1 MSLQRSVIE
10 SVLLNAWQRRGVIA
24 CLLWPLSFIFNLLL
38 VTRLACYALG
48 IFRITILPVPVIV
61 VGNIFVG
68 GTGKTPLV
76 IWILQLLQEQG
87 WKPGVISRGYGAKNQ
102 HVQAVEKNSQAK
114 EVGDEPL
121 LIAKR
126 TGVPV
131 FIGRDRVAAGLALV
145 KEHPDVNILISD
157 DGLQHYALGRNIEI
171 QLSDSRGNGN
181 GWLLPAGP
189 LREPATRQS
198 DFYVVNTS
206 EEIAGDAY
214 AMQLVPVDAERL
226 SDRSQR
232 KSLRDFSFVQSVAAV
247 AGIGH
252 PERFFS
258 TLRSHGITL
267 TATLALPDHFDYGT
281 NPFADIEASVIL
293 ITEKDA
299 VKCMHIAAI
308 ANDARIW
315 IVPVQAHVDASLA
328 KHILEKLHGH
338 PIA

>member
-1 MSLQRSVIE
+1 MSSPRSVIE
-10 SVLLNAWQRRGVIA
+10 SVLLTAWQRRGVIA
-24 CLLWPLSFIFNLLL
+24 CLLWPLSFIFNLLI
-38 VTRLACYALG
+38 VTRLALYALG
-48 IFRITILPVPVIV
+48 IFRITLLPVPVIV

-76 IWILQLLQEQG
+76 IWIIQLLQEQG
-87 WKPGVISRGYGAKNQ
+87 WKPAVISRGYGSSAQ
-102 HVQAVEKNSQAK
+102 QVRAVEKNSHAN

-131 FIGRDRVAAGLALV
+131 FIGRDRAAAGLALLQA
-145 KEHPDVNILISD
+145 HPNVNIIISD

-206 EEIAGDAY
+206 EESVGDAY

-226 SDRSQR
+226 LDRTQR

-252 PERFFS
+252 PERFFT
-258 TLRSHGITL
+258 TLRSHGISL
-267 TATLALPDHFDYGT
+267 TTTQALPDHFDYAT
-281 NPFADIEASVIL
+281 NPFADIEASAIL

-299 VKCMHIAAI
+299 VKCMQHNAI
-308 ANDARIW
+308 ANDARLW
-315 IVPVQAHVDASLA
+315 VVPVQAHVDASLA
-328 KHILEKLHGH
+328 KHILEKLHG
-338 PIA
+338 

>member
-1 MSLQRSVIE
+1 MSSPRSVIE
-10 SVLLNAWQRRGVIA
+10 SVLLTAWQRRGVIA
-24 CLLWPLSFIFNLLL
+24 CLLWPLSFIFNLLI
-38 VTRLACYALG
+38 VTRLALYALG

-76 IWILQLLQEQG
+76 IWIIQLLQEQG
-87 WKPGVISRGYGAKNQ
+87 WKPAVISRGYGSSAQ
-102 HVQAVEKNSQAK
+102 QVRAVEKNSHAN

-131 FIGRDRVAAGLALV
+131 FIGRDRAAAGLALLQA
-145 KEHPDVNILISD
+145 HPNVNIIISD

-198 DFYVVNTS
+198 DFYVVNTT
-206 EEIAGDAY
+206 EENAGDAY

-226 SDRSQR
+226 SDRTQR

-252 PERFFS
+252 PERFFT
-258 TLRSHGITL
+258 TLRSHGINL
-267 TATLALPDHFDYGT
+267 TTTQALPDHFDYAT

-299 VKCMHIAAI
+299 VKCMQHNAI
-308 ANDARIW
+308 ANDARLW
-315 IVPVQAHVDASLA
+315 VVPVQAHVDASLA
-328 KHILEKLHGH
+328 KHILEKLHG
-338 PIA
+338 

>member
-1 MSLQRSVIE
+1 MSLPRSVIE
-10 SVLLNAWQRRGVIA
+10 SVLLTAWQRRGVIA
-24 CLLWPLSFIFNLLL
+24 CLLWPLSFIFNLLI
-38 VTRLACYALG
+38 VTRLALYALG

-76 IWILQLLQEQG
+76 IWIIQLLQEQG
-87 WKPGVISRGYGAKNQ
+87 WKPAVISRGYGSSAQ
-102 HVQAVEKNSQAK
+102 QVRAVENNSYAN

-121 LIAKR
+121 LITKR

-131 FIGRDRVAAGLALV
+131 FIGRDRAVAGLALLQA
-145 KEHPDVNILISD
+145 HPNVNIIISD

-198 DFYVVNTS
+198 DFYVVNTT
-206 EEIAGDAY
+206 EESAGDAY
-214 AMQLVPVDAERL
+214 VMQLVPVDAERL

-232 KSLRDFSFVQSVAAV
+232 QSLRDFSFVQSVAAV
-247 AGIGH
+247 AGIGY
-252 PERFFS
+252 PERFFT
-258 TLRSHGITL
+258 TLRSHGINL
-267 TATLALPDHFDYGT
+267 TITQALPDHFDYAT
-281 NPFADIEASVIL
+281 NPFADIEASAIL

-299 VKCMHIAAI
+299 VKCMQHNAI
-308 ANDARIW
+308 ANDVRIW
-315 IVPVQAHVDASLA
+315 VVPVQAHVDASLA
-328 KHILEKLHGH
+328 KHLLEKLHG
-338 PIA
+338 

>member
-1 MSLQRSVIE
+1 MSPPRSVIE
-10 SVLLNAWQRRGVIA
+10 SVLLTAWQRRGVIA
-24 CLLWPLSFIFNLLL
+24 CLLWPLSFIFNLLI
-38 VTRLACYALG
+38 VTRLALYALG

-76 IWILQLLQEQG
+76 IWIIQLLQEQG
-87 WKPGVISRGYGAKNQ
+87 WKPAVISRGYGTSDQ
-102 HVQAVEKNSQAK
+102 QVRAVEKNSHAH

-131 FIGRDRVAAGLALV
+131 FIGRDRAAAGLALL
-145 KEHPDVNILISD
+145 KAHPTVNIIISD

-198 DFYVVNTS
+198 DFYVVNTT
-206 EEIAGDAY
+206 EESAGDAY
-214 AMQLVPVDAERL
+214 VMQLIPVDAERL

-232 KSLRDFSFVQSVAAV
+232 QSLRDFSFVQSVAAV

-252 PERFFS
+252 PERFFA
-258 TLRSHGITL
+258 TLRSHGINL
-267 TATLALPDHFDYGT
+267 TTTQALPDHFDYAT
-281 NPFADIEASVIL
+281 NPFADIQANTIL

-299 VKCMHIAAI
+299 VKCMQHNAI

-315 IVPVQAHVDASLA
+315 VVPVQAHVDASLA
-328 KHILEKLHGH
+328 KHILEKLHG
-338 PIA
+338 

>member
-1 MSLQRSVIE
+1 MSSPRSLIE
-10 SVLLNAWQRRGVIA
+10 SVLLTAWQRRGVIA
-24 CLLWPLSFIFNLLL
+24 CLLWPLSFIFNLLI
-38 VTRLACYALG
+38 VTRLALYALG

-76 IWILQLLQEQG
+76 IWIIQLLQEQG
-87 WKPGVISRGYGAKNQ
+87 WKPAVISRGYGSSAQ
-102 HVQAVEKNSQAK
+102 QVRAVEKNSHAN

-131 FIGRDRVAAGLALV
+131 FIGRDRAAAGLALLQA
-145 KEHPDVNILISD
+145 HPNVNIIISD

-198 DFYVVNTS
+198 DFYVVNTT
-206 EEIAGDAY
+206 EENAGDAY

-226 SDRSQR
+226 SDRTQR

-252 PERFFS
+252 PERFFT
-258 TLRSHGITL
+258 TLRSHGISL
-267 TATLALPDHFDYGT
+267 TTTQALPDHFDYAT
-281 NPFADIEASVIL
+281 NPFADIEASAIL

-299 VKCMHIAAI
+299 VKCMQHNAI
-308 ANDARIW
+308 ANDARLW
-315 IVPVQAHVDASLA
+315 VVPVQAHVDASLA
-328 KHILEKLHGH
+328 KHILEKLHG
-338 PIA
+338 

>member
-1 MSLQRSVIE
+1 MSSPRSVIE
-10 SVLLNAWQRRGVIA
+10 SVLLTAWQRRGVIA
-24 CLLWPLSFIFNLLL
+24 CLLWLLSFIFNLLI
-38 VTRLACYALG
+38 VTRLALYALG

-76 IWILQLLQEQG
+76 IWIIQLLQEQG
-87 WKPGVISRGYGAKNQ
+87 WKPAVISRGYGSSAQ
-102 HVQAVEKNSQAK
+102 QVRAVEKNSHAN

-121 LIAKR
+121 LIAKK

-131 FIGRDRVAAGLALV
+131 FIGRDRAAAGLALLQA
-145 KEHPDVNILISD
+145 HPNVNIIISD

-206 EEIAGDAY
+206 EESAGDAY
-214 AMQLVPVDAERL
+214 TMQLVPVDAERL
-226 SDRSQR
+226 LDRTQR

-252 PERFFS
+252 PERFFT
-258 TLRSHGITL
+258 TLRSHGISL
-267 TATLALPDHFDYGT
+267 TTTQALPDHFDYAT
-281 NPFADIEASVIL
+281 NPFADIEASAIL

-299 VKCMHIAAI
+299 VKCMQHNAI
-308 ANDARIW
+308 ANDARLW
-315 IVPVQAHVDASLA
+315 VVPVQAHVDASLA
-328 KHILEKLHGH
+328 KHILEKLHG
-338 PIA
+338 

>member
-1 MSLQRSVIE
+1 MSSPRSVIE
-10 SVLLNAWQRRGVIA
+10 SVLLTAWQRRGVIA
-24 CLLWPLSFIFNLLL
+24 CLLWPLSFIFNLLI
-38 VTRLACYALG
+38 VTRLALYALG

-76 IWILQLLQEQG
+76 IWIIQLLQEQG
-87 WKPGVISRGYGAKNQ
+87 WKPAVISRGYGSSAQ
-102 HVQAVEKNSQAK
+102 QVRAVEKNSHAN

-131 FIGRDRVAAGLALV
+131 FIGRDRAAVGLALLQA
-145 KEHPDVNILISD
+145 HPNVNIIISD

-206 EEIAGDAY
+206 EESVGDAY

-226 SDRSQR
+226 LDRTQR

-252 PERFFS
+252 PERFFT
-258 TLRSHGITL
+258 TLRSHGISL
-267 TATLALPDHFDYGT
+267 TTTQALPDHFDYAT
-281 NPFADIEASVIL
+281 NPFADIEASAIL

-299 VKCMHIAAI
+299 VKCMQHNAI
-308 ANDARIW
+308 ANDARLW
-315 IVPVQAHVDASLA
+315 VVPVQAHVDASLA
-328 KHILEKLHGH
+328 KHILEKLHG
-338 PIA
+338 

>member
-1 MSLQRSVIE
+1 MSSPRSLIE
-10 SVLLNAWQRRGVIA
+10 SVLLTAWQRRGVIA
-24 CLLWPLSFIFNLLL
+24 CLLWPLSFFFNLLI
-38 VTRLACYALG
+38 VTRLALYALG

-76 IWILQLLQEQG
+76 IWIIQLLQEQG
-87 WKPGVISRGYGAKNQ
+87 WKPAVISRGYGSSAQ
-102 HVQAVEKNSQAK
+102 QVRAVEKNSHAN

-131 FIGRDRVAAGLALV
+131 FIGRDRAAAGLALLQA
-145 KEHPDVNILISD
+145 HPNVNIIISD

-198 DFYVVNTS
+198 DFYVVNTT
-206 EEIAGDAY
+206 EESAGDAY

-226 SDRSQR
+226 SDRTQR

-252 PERFFS
+252 PERFFT
-258 TLRSHGITL
+258 TLRSHGISL
-267 TATLALPDHFDYGT
+267 TTTQALPDHFDYAT
-281 NPFADIEASVIL
+281 NPFADIEASAIL

-299 VKCMHIAAI
+299 VKCMQHNAI
-308 ANDARIW
+308 ANDARLW
-315 IVPVQAHVDASLA
+315 VVPVQAHVDASLA
-328 KHILEKLHGH
+328 KHILEKLHG
-338 PIA
+338 

>member
-1 MSLQRSVIE
+1 MSPPRSVIE
-10 SVLLNAWQRRGVIA
+10 SVLLTAWQRRGVIA
-24 CLLWPLSFIFNLLL
+24 CLLWPLSFIFNLLI
-38 VTRLACYALG
+38 VTRLALYALG

-76 IWILQLLQEQG
+76 IWIIQLLQEQG
-87 WKPGVISRGYGAKNQ
+87 WKPAVISRGYGSSAQ
-102 HVQAVEKNSQAK
+102 QVRAVEKNSHAN

-131 FIGRDRVAAGLALV
+131 FIGRDRAAAGLALLQA
-145 KEHPDVNILISD
+145 HPNVNIIISD

-206 EEIAGDAY
+206 EESAGDAY
-214 AMQLVPVDAERL
+214 TMQLVPVDAERL
-226 SDRSQR
+226 LDRTQR

-252 PERFFS
+252 PERFFT
-258 TLRSHGITL
+258 TLRSHGISL
-267 TATLALPDHFDYGT
+267 TTTQALPDHFDYAT
-281 NPFADIEASVIL
+281 NPFADIEASAIL

-299 VKCMHIAAI
+299 VKCMQHNAI
-308 ANDARIW
+308 ANDVRIW
-315 IVPVQAHVDASLA
+315 VVPVQAHVDASLA
-328 KHILEKLHGH
+328 KHILEKLHG
-338 PIA
+338 

>member
-1 MSLQRSVIE
+1 MSSPRSVIE
-10 SVLLNAWQRRGVIA
+10 SVLLTAWQRRGVIA
-24 CLLWPLSFIFNLLL
+24 CLLWPLSFIFNLLI
-38 VTRLACYALG
+38 VTRLALYALG

-76 IWILQLLQEQG
+76 IWIIQLLQEQG
-87 WKPGVISRGYGAKNQ
+87 WKPAVISRGYGSSAQ
-102 HVQAVEKNSQAK
+102 QVRAVEKNSHAN

-131 FIGRDRVAAGLALV
+131 FIGRDRAAAGLALLQA
-145 KEHPDVNILISD
+145 HPNVNIIISD

-206 EEIAGDAY
+206 EESAGDAY
-214 AMQLVPVDAERL
+214 TMQLVPVDAERL
-226 SDRSQR
+226 LDRTQR

-252 PERFFS
+252 PERFFT
-258 TLRSHGITL
+258 TLRSHGISL
-267 TATLALPDHFDYGT
+267 TTTQALPDHFDYAT
-281 NPFADIEASVIL
+281 NPFADIEASAIL

-299 VKCMHIAAI
+299 VKCMQHNAI
-308 ANDARIW
+308 ANDARLW
-315 IVPVQAHVDASLA
+315 VVPVQAHVDASLA
-328 KHILEKLHGH
+328 KHILEKLHG
-338 PIA
+338 

>member
-1 MSLQRSVIE
+1 MSSPRSVIE
-10 SVLLNAWQRRGVIA
+10 SVLLTAWQRRGVIA
-24 CLLWPLSFIFNLLL
+24 CLLWPLSFIFNLLI
-38 VTRLACYALG
+38 VTRLALYALG

-76 IWILQLLQEQG
+76 IWIIQLLQEQG
-87 WKPGVISRGYGAKNQ
+87 WKPAVISRGYGSSAQ
-102 HVQAVEKNSQAK
+102 QVRAVENNSHAN

-131 FIGRDRVAAGLALV
+131 FIGRDRAAAGLALLQA
-145 KEHPDVNILISD
+145 HPNVNIIISD

-198 DFYVVNTS
+198 DFYVVNTT
-206 EEIAGDAY
+206 EESASDAY
-214 AMQLVPVDAERL
+214 VMQLVPVDAERL
-226 SDRSQR
+226 SDRTQR
-232 KSLRDFSFVQSVAAV
+232 QSLRDFSFVQSVAAV

-252 PERFFS
+252 PERFFA
-258 TLRSHGITL
+258 TLRSHGINL
-267 TATLALPDHFDYGT
+267 TTTQALPDHFDYAT
-281 NPFADIEASVIL
+281 NPFADIEASAIL

-299 VKCMHIAAI
+299 VKCMQHNAI
-308 ANDARIW
+308 ANDVRIW
-315 IVPVQAHVDASLA
+315 VVPVQAHVDASLA
-328 KHILEKLHGH
+328 KHILEKLHG
-338 PIA
+338 

>member
-1 MSLQRSVIE
+1 MSSPRSVIE
-10 SVLLNAWQRRGVIA
+10 SVLLTAWQRRGVIA
-24 CLLWPLSFIFNLLL
+24 CLLWPLSFIFNLLI
-38 VTRLACYALG
+38 VTRLALYALG

-76 IWILQLLQEQG
+76 IWIIQLLQEQG
-87 WKPGVISRGYGAKNQ
+87 WKPAVISRGYGSSDQ
-102 HVQAVEKNSQAK
+102 QVRAVEKNSHAN

-121 LIAKR
+121 LVVNR

-131 FIGRDRVAAGLALV
+131 FIGRDRVAAGLALLQA
-145 KEHPDVNILISD
+145 HPNVNIIISD

-198 DFYVVNTS
+198 DFYVVNTT
-206 EEIAGDAY
+206 EESAGNAY
-214 AMQLVPVDAERL
+214 AMQLIPVDAERL

-232 KSLRDFSFVQSVAAV
+232 KSLRDFSFLQSVAAV

-252 PERFFS
+252 PERFFT
-258 TLRSHGITL
+258 TLRSHGISL
-267 TATLALPDHFDYGT
+267 TTTQSLPDHFDYAT

-299 VKCMHIAAI
+299 VKCMQDTAI
-308 ANDARIW
+308 ANDARLW
-315 IVPVQAHVDASLA
+315 VVPVQAHVDASLA
-328 KHILEKLHGH
+328 KHILEKLHG
-338 PIA
+338 

>member
-1 MSLQRSVIE
+1 MSPPRSVIE
-10 SVLLNAWQRRGVIA
+10 SVLLTAWQRRGVIA
-24 CLLWPLSFIFNLLL
+24 CLLWPLSFIFNLLI
-38 VTRLACYALG
+38 VTRLALYALG

-76 IWILQLLQEQG
+76 IWIIQLLQEQG
-87 WKPGVISRGYGAKNQ
+87 WKPAVISRGYGSSAQ
-102 HVQAVEKNSQAK
+102 QARAVEKNSHAN

-131 FIGRDRVAAGLALV
+131 FIGRDRAAAGLALLQA
-145 KEHPDVNILISD
+145 HPTVNIIISD

-198 DFYVVNTS
+198 DFYVVNTT
-206 EEIAGDAY
+206 EESAGNAY

-232 KSLRDFSFVQSVAAV
+232 QSLRDFSFVQSVAAV

-252 PERFFS
+252 PERFFT
-258 TLRSHGITL
+258 TLRSHGIKL
-267 TATLALPDHFDYGT
+267 TTTQALPDHFDYAT
-281 NPFADIEASVIL
+281 NPFADIEASAIL

-299 VKCMHIAAI
+299 VKCMQHNAI
-308 ANDARIW
+308 ANDARLW
-315 IVPVQAHVDASLA
+315 VVPVQAHVDASLA
-328 KHILEKLHGH
+328 KHILEKLHG
-338 PIA
+338 

>member
-1 MSLQRSVIE
+1 MSSPRSVIE
-10 SVLLNAWQRRGVIA
+10 SVLLTAWQRRGVIA
-24 CLLWPLSFIFNLLL
+24 CLLWPLSFIFNLLI
-38 VTRLACYALG
+38 VTRLALYALG

-76 IWILQLLQEQG
+76 IWIIQLLQEQG
-87 WKPGVISRGYGAKNQ
+87 WKPAVISRGYGSSAQ
-102 HVQAVEKNSQAK
+102 QVRAVEKNSHAN

-131 FIGRDRVAAGLALV
+131 FIGRDRAAAGLALLQA
-145 KEHPDVNILISD
+145 HPNVNIIISD

-206 EEIAGDAY
+206 EESAGDAY
-214 AMQLVPVDAERL
+214 TMQLVPVDAERL
-226 SDRSQR
+226 LDRTQR

-252 PERFFS
+252 PERFFT
-258 TLRSHGITL
+258 TLRSHGISL
-267 TATLALPDHFDYGT
+267 TTTQALPDHFDYAT
-281 NPFADIEASVIL
+281 NPFADIEASAIL

-299 VKCMHIAAI
+299 VKCMQHNAI
-308 ANDARIW
+308 ANDMRIW
-315 IVPVQAHVDASLA
+315 VVPVQAHVDASLA
-328 KHILEKLHGH
+328 KHILEKLHG
-338 PIA
+338 

>member
-1 MSLQRSVIE
+1 MSSPRSVIE
-10 SVLLNAWQRRGVIA
+10 SVLLTAWQRRGVIA
-24 CLLWPLSFIFNLLL
+24 CLLWPLSFIFNLLI
-38 VTRLACYALG
+38 VTRLALYALG

-76 IWILQLLQEQG
+76 IWIIQLLQEQG
-87 WKPGVISRGYGAKNQ
+87 WKPAVISRGYGSSAQ
-102 HVQAVEKNSQAK
+102 QVRAVENNSHAN

-131 FIGRDRVAAGLALV
+131 FIGRDRAAAGLALLQA
-145 KEHPDVNILISD
+145 HPNVNIIISD

-198 DFYVVNTS
+198 DFYVVNTT
-206 EEIAGDAY
+206 EESAGNAY

-232 KSLRDFSFVQSVAAV
+232 QSLRDFSFVQSVAAV

-252 PERFFS
+252 PERFFT
-258 TLRSHGITL
+258 TLRSHGISL
-267 TATLALPDHFDYGT
+267 TTTQALPDHFDYAT
-281 NPFADIEASVIL
+281 NPFADIEASAIL

-299 VKCMHIAAI
+299 VKCMQHNAI
-308 ANDARIW
+308 ANDARLW
-315 IVPVQAHVDASLA
+315 VVPVQAHVDASLA
-328 KHILEKLHGH
+328 KHILEKLHG
-338 PIA
+338 

>member
-1 MSLQRSVIE
+1 MSSPRSVIE
-10 SVLLNAWQRRGVIA
+10 SVFLTAWQRRGVIA
-24 CLLWPLSFIFNLLL
+24 CLLWPLSFIFNLLI
-38 VTRLACYALG
+38 VTRLALYALG

-76 IWILQLLQEQG
+76 IWIIQLLQEQG
-87 WKPGVISRGYGAKNQ
+87 WKPAVISRGYGSSAQ
-102 HVQAVEKNSQAK
+102 QVRAVENNSHAN

-131 FIGRDRVAAGLALV
+131 FIGRDRAAAGLALLQA
-145 KEHPDVNILISD
+145 HPNVNIIISD

-198 DFYVVNTS
+198 DFYVVNTT
-206 EEIAGDAY
+206 EESAGDAY
-214 AMQLVPVDAERL
+214 VMQLVPVDAERL
-226 SDRSQR
+226 SDRTQR
-232 KSLRDFSFVQSVAAV
+232 QSLRDFSFVQSVAAV

-252 PERFFS
+252 PERFFA
-258 TLRSHGITL
+258 TLRSHGINL
-267 TATLALPDHFDYGT
+267 TTTQALPDHFDYAT
-281 NPFADIEASVIL
+281 NPFADIEASAIL

-299 VKCMHIAAI
+299 VKCMQHNAI
-308 ANDARIW
+308 ANDVRIW
-315 IVPVQAHVDASLA
+315 VVPVQAHVDASLA
-328 KHILEKLHGH
+328 KHILEKLHG
-338 PIA
+338 

>member
-1 MSLQRSVIE
+1 MSSPRSVIE
-10 SVLLNAWQRRGVIA
+10 SVLLTAWQRRGVIA
-24 CLLWPLSFIFNLLL
+24 CLLWPLSFIFNLLI
-38 VTRLACYALG
+38 VTRLALYALG

-76 IWILQLLQEQG
+76 IWIIQLLQEQG
-87 WKPGVISRGYGAKNQ
+87 WKPAVISRGYGSSAQ
-102 HVQAVEKNSQAK
+102 QVRAVEKNSHAN

-131 FIGRDRVAAGLALV
+131 FIGRDRAAAGLALLQA
-145 KEHPDVNILISD
+145 HPNVNIIISD

-198 DFYVVNTS
+198 DFYVVNTT
-206 EEIAGDAY
+206 EESAGDAY

-226 SDRSQR
+226 SDRTQR
-232 KSLRDFSFVQSVAAV
+232 QSLRDFSFVQSVAAV
-247 AGIGH
+247 AGIGN
-252 PERFFS
+252 PERFFT
-258 TLRSHGITL
+258 TLRSHGISLKT
-267 TATLALPDHFDYGT
+267 TQALPDHFDYAT
-281 NPFADIEASVIL
+281 NPFADIEASAIL

-299 VKCMHIAAI
+299 VKCMQHNAI
-308 ANDARIW
+308 AHDARLW
-315 IVPVQAHVDASLA
+315 VVPVQAHVDASLA
-328 KHILEKLHGH
+328 KHILEKLHG
-338 PIA
+338 

>member
-1 MSLQRSVIE
+1 MSSPRSLIE
-10 SVLLNAWQRRGVIA
+10 SVLLTAWQRRGVIA
-24 CLLWPLSFIFNLLL
+24 YLLWPLSFIFNLLI
-38 VTRLACYALG
+38 VTRLALYALG

-76 IWILQLLQEQG
+76 IWIIQLLQEQG
-87 WKPGVISRGYGAKNQ
+87 WKPAVISRGYGSSAQ
-102 HVQAVEKNSQAK
+102 QVRAVEKNSHAN

-131 FIGRDRVAAGLALV
+131 FIGRDRAAAGLALLQA
-145 KEHPDVNILISD
+145 HPTVNIIISD

-198 DFYVVNTS
+198 DFYVVNTT
-206 EEIAGDAY
+206 EESAGDAY

-226 SDRSQR
+226 LDRTQR

-252 PERFFS
+252 PERFFT
-258 TLRSHGITL
+258 TLRSHGINL
-267 TATLALPDHFDYGT
+267 TTTQALPDHFDYAT

-299 VKCMHIAAI
+299 VKCMQHNAI
-308 ANDARIW
+308 ANDVRIW
-315 IVPVQAHVDASLA
+315 VVPVQAHVDASLA
-328 KHILEKLHGH
+328 KHILEKLHG
-338 PIA
+338 

>member
-1 MSLQRSVIE
+1 MSSPHSVIE
-10 SVLLNAWQRRGVIA
+10 SVLLTAWQRRGVIA
-24 CLLWPLSFIFNLLL
+24 CLLWLLSFIFNLLI
-38 VTRLACYALG
+38 VTRLALYALG
-48 IFRITILPVPVIV
+48 IFRITILPVPVMV

-76 IWILQLLQEQG
+76 IWIIQLLQEQG
-87 WKPGVISRGYGAKNQ
+87 WKPAVISRGYGSSAQ
-102 HVQAVEKNSQAK
+102 QVRAVEKNSHAN

-131 FIGRDRVAAGLALV
+131 FIGRDRAAAGLALLQA
-145 KEHPDVNILISD
+145 HPNVNIIISD

-206 EEIAGDAY
+206 EESAGDAY
-214 AMQLVPVDAERL
+214 TMQLVPVDAERL
-226 SDRSQR
+226 LDRTQR

-252 PERFFS
+252 PERFFT
-258 TLRSHGITL
+258 TLRSHGISL
-267 TATLALPDHFDYGT
+267 TTTQALPDHFDYAT
-281 NPFADIEASVIL
+281 NPFADIEASAIL

-299 VKCMHIAAI
+299 VKCMQHNAI
-308 ANDARIW
+308 ANDVRIW
-315 IVPVQAHVDASLA
+315 VVPVQAHVDASLA
-328 KHILEKLHGH
+328 KHILEKLHG
-338 PIA
+338 

>member
-1 MSLQRSVIE
+1 MSLPRSVIE
-10 SVLLNAWQRRGVIA
+10 SVLLTAWQRRGVIA
-24 CLLWPLSFIFNLLL
+24 CLLWPLSFIFNLLI
-38 VTRLACYALG
+38 VTRLALYALG

-76 IWILQLLQEQG
+76 IWIIQLLQEQG
-87 WKPGVISRGYGAKNQ
+87 WKPAVISRGYGSSAQ
-102 HVQAVEKNSQAK
+102 QVRAVENNSHAN

-131 FIGRDRVAAGLALV
+131 FIGRDRAAAGLALLQA
-145 KEHPDVNILISD
+145 HPNVNIIISD

-198 DFYVVNTS
+198 DFYVVNTT
-206 EEIAGDAY
+206 EESAGDAY
-214 AMQLVPVDAERL
+214 VMQLVPVDAERL

-232 KSLRDFSFVQSVAAV
+232 QSLRDFSFVQSVAAV

-252 PERFFS
+252 PERFFT
-258 TLRSHGITL
+258 TLRSHGINL
-267 TATLALPDHFDYGT
+267 TTTQALPDHFDYAT
-281 NPFADIEASVIL
+281 NPFADIEASAIL

-299 VKCMHIAAI
+299 VKCMQHNAI
-308 ANDARIW
+308 ANDVRIW
-315 IVPVQAHVDASLA
+315 VVPVQAHVDASLA
-328 KHILEKLHGH
+328 KHILEKLHG
-338 PIA
+338 

>member
-1 MSLQRSVIE
+1 
-10 SVLLNAWQRRGVIA
+10 VLLTAWQRRGVIA
-24 CLLWPLSFIFNLLL
+24 CLLWPLSFIFNLLI
-38 VTRLACYALG
+38 VTRLALYALG

-76 IWILQLLQEQG
+76 IWIIQLLQEQG
-87 WKPGVISRGYGAKNQ
+87 WKPAVISRGYGSSAQ
-102 HVQAVEKNSQAK
+102 QVRAVEKNSHAN

-131 FIGRDRVAAGLALV
+131 FIGRDRAAAGLALLQA
-145 KEHPDVNILISD
+145 HPNVNIIISD

-206 EEIAGDAY
+206 EESAGDAY
-214 AMQLVPVDAERL
+214 TMQLVPVDAERL
-226 SDRSQR
+226 LDRTQR

-252 PERFFS
+252 PERFFT
-258 TLRSHGITL
+258 TLRSHGISL
-267 TATLALPDHFDYGT
+267 TTTQALPDHFDYAT
-281 NPFADIEASVIL
+281 NPFADIEASAIL

-299 VKCMHIAAI
+299 VKCMQHNAI
-308 ANDARIW
+308 ANDVRIW
-315 IVPVQAHVDASLA
+315 VVPVQAHVDASLA
-328 KHILEKLHGH
+328 KHILEKLHG
-338 PIA
+338 

>member
-1 MSLQRSVIE
+1 MSSPRSVIE
-10 SVLLNAWQRRGVIA
+10 SVLLTAWQRRGVIA
-24 CLLWPLSFIFNLLL
+24 CLLWPLSFIFNLLI
-38 VTRLACYALG
+38 VTRLALYALG

-76 IWILQLLQEQG
+76 IWIIQLLQEQG
-87 WKPGVISRGYGAKNQ
+87 WKPAVISRGYGSSAQ
-102 HVQAVEKNSQAK
+102 QVRAVEKNSHAN

-131 FIGRDRVAAGLALV
+131 FIGRDRAAAGLALLQA
-145 KEHPDVNILISD
+145 HPNVNIIISD

-206 EEIAGDAY
+206 EESAGDAY
-214 AMQLVPVDAERL
+214 TMQLVPVDAERL
-226 SDRSQR
+226 LDRTQR

-252 PERFFS
+252 PERFFT
-258 TLRSHGITL
+258 TLRSHGISL
-267 TATLALPDHFDYGT
+267 TTTQALPDHFDYAT
-281 NPFADIEASVIL
+281 NPFADIEASAIL

-299 VKCMHIAAI
+299 VKCMQHNAI

-315 IVPVQAHVDASLA
+315 VVPVQAHVDASLA
-328 KHILEKLHGH
+328 KHILEKLHG
-338 PIA
+338 

>member
-1 MSLQRSVIE
+1 MSSPRSVIE
-10 SVLLNAWQRRGVIA
+10 SVLLTAWQRRGVIA
-24 CLLWPLSFIFNLLL
+24 CLLWPLSFIFNLLI
-38 VTRLACYALG
+38 VTRLALYALG

-76 IWILQLLQEQG
+76 IWIIQLLQEQG
-87 WKPGVISRGYGAKNQ
+87 WKPAVISRGYGSSAQ
-102 HVQAVEKNSQAK
+102 QVRAVEKNSHAN

-131 FIGRDRVAAGLALV
+131 FIGRDRAAAGLALLQA
-145 KEHPDVNILISD
+145 HPTVNIIISD

-198 DFYVVNTS
+198 DFYVVNTT
-206 EEIAGDAY
+206 EESAGDAY

-226 SDRSQR
+226 SDRTQR

-252 PERFFS
+252 PERFFA
-258 TLRSHGITL
+258 TLRSHGISL
-267 TATLALPDHFDYGT
+267 TTTQALPDHFDYAT
-281 NPFADIEASVIL
+281 NPFADIEASAIL

-299 VKCMHIAAI
+299 VKCMQHNAI
-308 ANDARIW
+308 ANDARLW
-315 IVPVQAHVDASLA
+315 VVPVQAHVDASLA
-328 KHILEKLHGH
+328 KHILEKLHG
-338 PIA
+338 

>member
-1 MSLQRSVIE
+1 MSSLRSVIE
-10 SVLLNAWQRRGVIA
+10 SVLLTAWQRRGVIA
-24 CLLWPLSFIFNLLL
+24 CLLWPLSFIFNLLI
-38 VTRLACYALG
+38 VTRLALYALG

-76 IWILQLLQEQG
+76 IWIIQLLQEQG
-87 WKPGVISRGYGAKNQ
+87 WKPAVISRGYGSSTQQAR
-102 HVQAVEKNSQAK
+102 AVEKNSHAN

-131 FIGRDRVAAGLALV
+131 FIGRDRAAAGLALLQA
-145 KEHPDVNILISD
+145 HPNVNIIISD

-198 DFYVVNTS
+198 DFYVVNTT
-206 EEIAGDAY
+206 EESAGDAY

-252 PERFFS
+252 PERFFA
-258 TLRSHGITL
+258 TLRSHGISL
-267 TATLALPDHFDYGT
+267 TTTQALPDHFDYAT
-281 NPFADIEASVIL
+281 NPFADIEASAIL

-299 VKCMHIAAI
+299 VKCMQHNAI
-308 ANDARIW
+308 ANDARLW
-315 IVPVQAHVDASLA
+315 VVPVQAHVDASLA
-328 KHILEKLHGH
+328 KHILEKLHG
-338 PIA
+338 

>member
-1 MSLQRSVIE
+1 MSSPRSVIE
-10 SVLLNAWQRRGVIA
+10 SVLLTAWQRRGVIA
-24 CLLWPLSFIFNLLL
+24 CLLWPLSFIFNLLI
-38 VTRLACYALG
+38 VTRLALYALG

-76 IWILQLLQEQG
+76 IWIIQLLQEQG
-87 WKPGVISRGYGAKNQ
+87 WKPAVISRGYGSSAQ
-102 HVQAVEKNSQAK
+102 QVRAVEKNSHAN

-131 FIGRDRVAAGLALV
+131 FIGRDRAAAGLALLQA
-145 KEHPDVNILISD
+145 HPNVNIIISD

-206 EEIAGDAY
+206 EESAGDAY

-226 SDRSQR
+226 LDRTQR

-252 PERFFS
+252 PDRFFT
-258 TLRSHGITL
+258 TLRSNGISL
-267 TATLALPDHFDYGT
+267 TTTQALPDHFDYAT
-281 NPFADIEASVIL
+281 NPFADIEASAIL

-299 VKCMHIAAI
+299 VKCMQHNAI
-308 ANDARIW
+308 ANDVRIW
-315 IVPVQAHVDASLA
+315 VVPVQAHVDASLA
-328 KHILEKLHGH
+328 KHILEKLHG
-338 PIA
+338 

>member
-1 MSLQRSVIE
+1 MSSPRSVIE
-10 SVLLNAWQRRGVIA
+10 SVLLTAWQRRGVIA
-24 CLLWPLSFIFNLLL
+24 CLLWPLSFIFNLLI
-38 VTRLACYALG
+38 VTRLALYALG

-76 IWILQLLQEQG
+76 IWIIQLLQEQG
-87 WKPGVISRGYGAKNQ
+87 WKPAVISRGYGSSAQ
-102 HVQAVEKNSQAK
+102 QVRAVENNSHAN

-131 FIGRDRVAAGLALV
+131 FIGRDRAAAGLALLQA
-145 KEHPDVNILISD
+145 HPTVNIIISD

-198 DFYVVNTS
+198 DFYVVNTT
-206 EEIAGDAY
+206 EESAGDAY

-226 SDRSQR
+226 SDRTQR
-232 KSLRDFSFVQSVAAV
+232 QSLRDFSFVQSVAAV

-252 PERFFS
+252 PERFFT
-258 TLRSHGITL
+258 TLRSHGINL
-267 TATLALPDHFDYGT
+267 TTTQALPDHFDYAT
-281 NPFADIEASVIL
+281 NPFADIEASAIL

-299 VKCMHIAAI
+299 VKCMQHNAI
-308 ANDARIW
+308 ANDARLW
-315 IVPVQAHVDASLA
+315 VVPVQAHVDASLA
-328 KHILEKLHGH
+328 KHILEKLHG
-338 PIA
+338 

>member
-1 MSLQRSVIE
+1 MSSPRSVIE
-10 SVLLNAWQRRGVIA
+10 SVLLTAWQRRGVIA
-24 CLLWPLSFIFNLLL
+24 CLLWPLSFIFNLLI
-38 VTRLACYALG
+38 VTRLALYALG

-76 IWILQLLQEQG
+76 IWIIQLLQEQG
-87 WKPGVISRGYGAKNQ
+87 WKPAVISRGYGSSAQ
-102 HVQAVEKNSQAK
+102 QVRAVEKNSHAN

-131 FIGRDRVAAGLALV
+131 FFGRDRAAAGLALLQA
-145 KEHPDVNILISD
+145 HPNVNIIISD

-206 EEIAGDAY
+206 EESVGDAY

-226 SDRSQR
+226 LDRTQR

-252 PERFFS
+252 PERFFT
-258 TLRSHGITL
+258 TLRSHGISL
-267 TATLALPDHFDYGT
+267 TTTQALPDHFDYAT
-281 NPFADIEASVIL
+281 NPFADIEASAIL

-299 VKCMHIAAI
+299 VKCMQHNAI
-308 ANDARIW
+308 ANDARLW
-315 IVPVQAHVDASLA
+315 VVPVQAHVDASLA
-328 KHILEKLHGH
+328 KHILEKLHG
-338 PIA
+338 

>member
-1 MSLQRSVIE
+1 MSSPRSVIE
-10 SVLLNAWQRRGVIA
+10 SVLLTAWQRRGVIA
-24 CLLWPLSFIFNLLL
+24 CLLWPLSFIFNLLI
-38 VTRLACYALG
+38 VTRLALYALG

-76 IWILQLLQEQG
+76 IWIIQLLQEQG
-87 WKPGVISRGYGAKNQ
+87 WKPAVISRGYGSSAQ
-102 HVQAVEKNSQAK
+102 QIRAVENNSHAN

-131 FIGRDRVAAGLALV
+131 FIGRDRAAAGLALLQA
-145 KEHPDVNILISD
+145 HPNVNIIISD

-198 DFYVVNTS
+198 DFYVVNTT
-206 EEIAGDAY
+206 EESAGDAY
-214 AMQLVPVDAERL
+214 VMQLVPVDAERL
-226 SDRSQR
+226 SDRTQR
-232 KSLRDFSFVQSVAAV
+232 QSLRDFSFVQSVAAV

-252 PERFFS
+252 PERFFA
-258 TLRSHGITL
+258 TLRSHGINL
-267 TATLALPDHFDYGT
+267 TITQALPDHFDYAT
-281 NPFADIEASVIL
+281 NPFADIEASAIL

-299 VKCMHIAAI
+299 VKCMQHNAI
-308 ANDARIW
+308 ANDVRIW
-315 IVPVQAHVDASLA
+315 VVPVQAHVDASLA
-328 KHILEKLHGH
+328 KHILEKLHG
-338 PIA
+338 

>member
-1 MSLQRSVIE
+1 MSSPRSVIE
-10 SVLLNAWQRRGVIA
+10 SVLLTAWQRRGVIA
-24 CLLWPLSFIFNLLL
+24 CLLWPLSFIFNLLI
-38 VTRLACYALG
+38 VTRLALYALG

-76 IWILQLLQEQG
+76 IWIIQLLQEQG
-87 WKPGVISRGYGAKNQ
+87 WKPAVISRGYGSSAQ
-102 HVQAVEKNSQAK
+102 QVRAVEKNSHAQQ
-114 EVGDEPL
+114 VGDEPL

-131 FIGRDRVAAGLALV
+131 FIGRDRAAAGLALLQA
-145 KEHPDVNILISD
+145 HPNVNIIISD

-206 EEIAGDAY
+206 EESAGDAY
-214 AMQLVPVDAERL
+214 TMQLVPVDAERL
-226 SDRSQR
+226 LDRTQR

-252 PERFFS
+252 PERFFT
-258 TLRSHGITL
+258 TLRSHGISL
-267 TATLALPDHFDYGT
+267 TTTQALPDHFDYAT
-281 NPFADIEASVIL
+281 NPFADIEASAIL

-299 VKCMHIAAI
+299 VKCMQHNAI
-308 ANDARIW
+308 ANDVRIW
-315 IVPVQAHVDASLA
+315 VVPVQAHVDASLA
-328 KHILEKLHGH
+328 KHILEKLHG
-338 PIA
+338 

>member
-1 MSLQRSVIE
+1 MSSPRSVIE
-10 SVLLNAWQRRGVIA
+10 SVLLTAWQRRGVIA
-24 CLLWPLSFIFNLLL
+24 CLLWLLSFIFNLLI
-38 VTRLACYALG
+38 VTRLALYALG

-76 IWILQLLQEQG
+76 IWIIQLLQEQG
-87 WKPGVISRGYGAKNQ
+87 WKPAVISRGYGSSAQ
-102 HVQAVEKNSQAK
+102 QVRAVEKNSHAN

-131 FIGRDRVAAGLALV
+131 FIGRDRAAAGLALLQA
-145 KEHPDVNILISD
+145 HPNVNIIISD

-206 EEIAGDAY
+206 EESAGDAY
-214 AMQLVPVDAERL
+214 TMQLVPVDAERL
-226 SDRSQR
+226 LDRTQR

-252 PERFFS
+252 PERFFT
-258 TLRSHGITL
+258 TLRSHGISL
-267 TATLALPDHFDYGT
+267 TTTQALPDHFDYAT
-281 NPFADIEASVIL
+281 NPFADIEASAIL

-299 VKCMHIAAI
+299 VKCMQHNAI
-308 ANDARIW
+308 ANDVRIW
-315 IVPVQAHVDASLA
+315 VVPVQAHVDASLA
-328 KHILEKLHGH
+328 KHILEKLHG
-338 PIA
+338 

>member
-1 MSLQRSVIE
+1 MSSPRSLIE
-10 SVLLNAWQRRGVIA
+10 SVLLTAWQRRGVIA
-24 CLLWPLSFIFNLLL
+24 CLLWPLSFIFNLLI
-38 VTRLACYALG
+38 VTRLALYALG

-76 IWILQLLQEQG
+76 IWIIQLLQEQG
-87 WKPGVISRGYGAKNQ
+87 WKPAVISRGYGSSAQ
-102 HVQAVEKNSQAK
+102 QVRAVEKNSHAN

-131 FIGRDRVAAGLALV
+131 FIGRDRAAAGLGLLQA
-145 KEHPDVNILISD
+145 HPNVNIIISD

-198 DFYVVNTS
+198 DFYVVNTT
-206 EEIAGDAY
+206 EESAGDAY

-226 SDRSQR
+226 SDRTQR

-252 PERFFS
+252 PERFFK
-258 TLRSHGITL
+258 TLRSHGINL
-267 TATLALPDHFDYGT
+267 TTTQALPDHFDYAT
-281 NPFADIEASVIL
+281 NPFADIQASVIL

-299 VKCMHIAAI
+299 VKCMQHNAI
-308 ANDARIW
+308 ANDARLW
-315 IVPVQAHVDASLA
+315 VVPVQAHVDASLA
-328 KHILEKLHGH
+328 KHILEKLHG
-338 PIA
+338 

>member
-1 MSLQRSVIE
+1 MSSPRSVIE
-10 SVLLNAWQRRGVIA
+10 SVLLTAWQRRGVIA
-24 CLLWPLSFIFNLLL
+24 CLLWPLSFIFNLLI
-38 VTRLACYALG
+38 VTRLALYALG

-76 IWILQLLQEQG
+76 IWIIQLLQEQG
-87 WKPGVISRGYGAKNQ
+87 WKPAVISRGYGSSAQ
-102 HVQAVEKNSQAK
+102 QVRAVEKNSHAN

-131 FIGRDRVAAGLALV
+131 FIGRDRAAAGLALLQA
-145 KEHPDVNILISD
+145 HPNVNIIISD

-206 EEIAGDAY
+206 EESAGDAY
-214 AMQLVPVDAERL
+214 TMQLVPVDAERL
-226 SDRSQR
+226 LDRTQR

-252 PERFFS
+252 PERFFT
-258 TLRSHGITL
+258 TLRSHGISL
-267 TATLALPDHFDYGT
+267 TTTQALPDHFDYAT
-281 NPFADIEASVIL
+281 NPFADIEASAIL

-299 VKCMHIAAI
+299 VKCMQHNAI
-308 ANDARIW
+308 ANDVRIW
-315 IVPVQAHVDASLA
+315 VVPVQAHVDASLA
-328 KHILEKLHGH
+328 KHILEKLHG
-338 PIA
+338 

>member
-1 MSLQRSVIE
+1 
-10 SVLLNAWQRRGVIA
+10 
-24 CLLWPLSFIFNLLL
+24 
-38 VTRLACYALG
+38 
-48 IFRITILPVPVIV
+48 

-76 IWILQLLQEQG
+76 IWIIQLLQEQG
-87 WKPGVISRGYGAKNQ
+87 WKPAVISRGYGSSAQ
-102 HVQAVEKNSQAK
+102 QVRAVEKNSHAI

-131 FIGRDRVAAGLALV
+131 FIGRDRAAAGLALLQA
-145 KEHPDVNILISD
+145 HPNVNIIISD

-198 DFYVVNTS
+198 DFYVVNTT
-206 EEIAGDAY
+206 EESAGDAY

-226 SDRSQR
+226 SDRTQR

-252 PERFFS
+252 PERFFT
-258 TLRSHGITL
+258 TLRSHGISL
-267 TATLALPDHFDYGT
+267 TTTQALPDHFDYAT
-281 NPFADIEASVIL
+281 NPFADIEASTIL

-299 VKCMHIAAI
+299 VKCMQHNAI
-308 ANDARIW
+308 ANDARLW
-315 IVPVQAHVDASLA
+315 VVPVQAHVDASLA
-328 KHILEKLHGH
+328 KHILEKLHG
-338 PIA
+338 

>member
-1 MSLQRSVIE
+1 MSSPRSVIE
-10 SVLLNAWQRRGVIA
+10 SVLLTAWQRRGVIA
-24 CLLWPLSFIFNLLL
+24 CLLWPLSFIFNLLI
-38 VTRLACYALG
+38 VTRLALYALG

-76 IWILQLLQEQG
+76 IWIIQLLQEQG
-87 WKPGVISRGYGAKNQ
+87 WKPAVISRGYGSSAQ
-102 HVQAVEKNSQAK
+102 QVRAVEKNSHAN

-131 FIGRDRVAAGLALV
+131 FIGRDRAAAGLALLQA
-145 KEHPDVNILISD
+145 HPTVNIIISD

-198 DFYVVNTS
+198 DFYVVNTT
-206 EEIAGDAY
+206 EESAGDAY

-226 SDRSQR
+226 LDRTQP

-252 PERFFS
+252 PERFFT
-258 TLRSHGITL
+258 TLRSHGINL
-267 TATLALPDHFDYGT
+267 TTTQALPDHFDYAT

-299 VKCMHIAAI
+299 VKCMQHNAI
-308 ANDARIW
+308 ANDARLW
-315 IVPVQAHVDASLA
+315 VVPVQAHVDASLA
-328 KHILEKLHGH
+328 KHILEKLHG
-338 PIA
+338 

>member
-1 MSLQRSVIE
+1 MSPPRSVIE
-10 SVLLNAWQRRGVIA
+10 SVLLTAWQRRGLIA
-24 CLLWPLSFIFNLLL
+24 CLLWPLSFIFNLLI
-38 VTRLACYALG
+38 VTRLALYALG

-76 IWILQLLQEQG
+76 IWLIQLLQEQG
-87 WKPGVISRGYGAKNQ
+87 WKPAVISRGYGSSDQ
-102 HVQAVEKNSQAK
+102 QVRAVEKNSYAH

-131 FIGRDRVAAGLALV
+131 FIGRDRAAAGLALL
-145 KEHPDVNILISD
+145 KAHPTVNIIISD

-198 DFYVVNTS
+198 DFYVVNTT
-206 EEIAGDAY
+206 EESAGDAY
-214 AMQLVPVDAERL
+214 AMQLIPVDAERL

-232 KSLRDFSFVQSVAAV
+232 QSLRDFSFVQSVAAV

-252 PERFFS
+252 PERFFT
-258 TLRSHGITL
+258 TLRSHGISL
-267 TATLALPDHFDYGT
+267 ATTQALPDHFDYAT
-281 NPFADIEASVIL
+281 NPFTDIEASAIL

-299 VKCMHIAAI
+299 VKCMQHNAI

-315 IVPVQAHVDASLA
+315 VVPVQAHVDASLA
-328 KHILEKLHGH
+328 KHILEKLHG
-338 PIA
+338 

>member
-1 MSLQRSVIE
+1 MSSPRSVIE
-10 SVLLNAWQRRGVIA
+10 SVLLTAWQRRGVIA
-24 CLLWPLSFIFNLLL
+24 CLLWPLSFIFNLLI
-38 VTRLACYALG
+38 VTRLALYALG

-76 IWILQLLQEQG
+76 IWIIQLLQEQG
-87 WKPGVISRGYGAKNQ
+87 WKPAVISRGYGSSAQ
-102 HVQAVEKNSQAK
+102 QVRAVEKNSHAQ

-131 FIGRDRVAAGLALV
+131 FIGRDRAAAGLALLQA
-145 KEHPDVNILISD
+145 HPNVNIIISD

-198 DFYVVNTS
+198 DFYVVNTT
-206 EEIAGDAY
+206 EESAGDAY

-226 SDRSQR
+226 LDRTQR
-232 KSLRDFSFVQSVAAV
+232 T
-247 AGIGH
+247 I
-252 PERFFS
+252 
-258 TLRSHGITL
+258 
-267 TATLALPDHFDYGT
+267 
-281 NPFADIEASVIL
+281 
-293 ITEKDA
+293 
-299 VKCMHIAAI
+299 IA
-308 ANDARIW
+308 
-315 IVPVQAHVDASLA
+315 
-328 KHILEKLHGH
+328 
-338 PIA
+338 

>member
-1 MSLQRSVIE
+1 MSSPRSVIE
-10 SVLLNAWQRRGVIA
+10 SVLLTAWQRRGVIA
-24 CLLWPLSFIFNLLL
+24 CLLWPLSFIFNLLI
-38 VTRLACYALG
+38 VTRLALYALG

-76 IWILQLLQEQG
+76 IWIIQLLQEQG
-87 WKPGVISRGYGAKNQ
+87 WKPAVISRGYGSSAQ
-102 HVQAVEKNSQAK
+102 QVRAVENNSHAN

-131 FIGRDRVAAGLALV
+131 FIGRDRAAAGLALLQA
-145 KEHPDVNILISD
+145 HPNVNIIISD

-198 DFYVVNTS
+198 DFYVVNTT
-206 EEIAGDAY
+206 EESAGDAY
-214 AMQLVPVDAERL
+214 VMQLVPVDAERL

-232 KSLRDFSFVQSVAAV
+232 QSLRDFSFVQSVAAV

-252 PERFFS
+252 PERFFT
-258 TLRSHGITL
+258 TLRSHGINL
-267 TATLALPDHFDYGT
+267 TTTQALPDHFDYAT
-281 NPFADIEASVIL
+281 NPFADIEASAIL

-299 VKCMHIAAI
+299 VKCMQHNAI

-315 IVPVQAHVDASLA
+315 VVPVQAHVDASLA
-328 KHILEKLHGH
+328 KHILEKLHG
-338 PIA
+338 

>member
-1 MSLQRSVIE
+1 MSSPRSLIE
-10 SVLLNAWQRRGVIA
+10 SVLLTAWQRRGVIA
-24 CLLWPLSFIFNLLL
+24 CLLWPLSFIFNLLI
-38 VTRLACYALG
+38 VTRLALYALG

-76 IWILQLLQEQG
+76 IWIIQLLQEQG
-87 WKPGVISRGYGAKNQ
+87 WKPAVISRGYGSSAQ
-102 HVQAVEKNSQAK
+102 QVRAVEKNSHAN

-131 FIGRDRVAAGLALV
+131 FIGRDRAAAGLALLQA
-145 KEHPDVNILISD
+145 HPNVNIIISD

-198 DFYVVNTS
+198 DFYVVNTT
-206 EEIAGDAY
+206 EESAGDAY

-226 SDRSQR
+226 LDRTQR

-252 PERFFS
+252 PERFFT
-258 TLRSHGITL
+258 TLRSHGISL
-267 TATLALPDHFDYGT
+267 TTTQALPDHFDYAT
-281 NPFADIEASVIL
+281 NPFADIQASVIL

-299 VKCMHIAAI
+299 VKCMQHNAI
-308 ANDARIW
+308 ANDVRIW
-315 IVPVQAHVDASLA
+315 VVPVQAHVDASLA
-328 KHILEKLHGH
+328 KHILEKLHG
-338 PIA
+338 

>member
-1 MSLQRSVIE
+1 MSSPRSVIE
-10 SVLLNAWQRRGVIA
+10 SVLLTAWQRRGVIA
-24 CLLWPLSFIFNLLL
+24 CLLWPLSFIFNLLI
-38 VTRLACYALG
+38 VTRLALYALG

-76 IWILQLLQEQG
+76 IWIIQLLQEQG
-87 WKPGVISRGYGAKNQ
+87 WKPAVISRGYGSSAQ
-102 HVQAVEKNSQAK
+102 QVRAVENNSHAN

-131 FIGRDRVAAGLALV
+131 FIGRDRVAAGLALLQA
-145 KEHPDVNILISD
+145 HPTVNIIISD

-198 DFYVVNTS
+198 DFYVVNTT
-206 EEIAGDAY
+206 EESAGDAY
-214 AMQLVPVDAERL
+214 VMQLVPVDAERL
-226 SDRSQR
+226 SDRTQR
-232 KSLRDFSFVQSVAAV
+232 QSLRDFSFVQSVAAV

-252 PERFFS
+252 PERFFT
-258 TLRSHGITL
+258 TLRSHGINL
-267 TATLALPDHFDYGT
+267 TTTQALPDHFDYAT
-281 NPFADIEASVIL
+281 NPFADIEASAIL

-299 VKCMHIAAI
+299 VKCMQHNAI
-308 ANDARIW
+308 ANDVRIW
-315 IVPVQAHVDASLA
+315 VVPVQAHVDASLA
-328 KHILEKLHGH
+328 KHILEKLHG
-338 PIA
+338 

>member
-1 MSLQRSVIE
+1 MSSPRSVIE
-10 SVLLNAWQRRGVIA
+10 SVLLTAWQRRGVIA
-24 CLLWPLSFIFNLLL
+24 CLLWPLSFIFNLLI
-38 VTRLACYALG
+38 VTRLALYALG

-76 IWILQLLQEQG
+76 IWIIQLLQEQG
-87 WKPGVISRGYGAKNQ
+87 WKPAVISRGYGSSAQ
-102 HVQAVEKNSQAK
+102 QVRAVENNSHAN

-131 FIGRDRVAAGLALV
+131 FIGRDRAAAGLALLQA
-145 KEHPDVNILISD
+145 HPTVNIIISD

-198 DFYVVNTS
+198 DFYVVNTT
-206 EEIAGDAY
+206 EESAGDAY
-214 AMQLVPVDAERL
+214 VMQLVPVDAERL
-226 SDRSQR
+226 SDRTQR
-232 KSLRDFSFVQSVAAV
+232 QSLRDFSFVQSVAAV

-252 PERFFS
+252 PERFFA
-258 TLRSHGITL
+258 TLRSHGINL
-267 TATLALPDHFDYGT
+267 TTTQALPDHFDYAT
-281 NPFADIEASVIL
+281 NPFADIEASAIL

-299 VKCMHIAAI
+299 VKCMQHNAI
-308 ANDARIW
+308 ANDARLW
-315 IVPVQAHVDASLA
+315 VVPVQAHVDASLA
-328 KHILEKLHGH
+328 KHILEKLHG
-338 PIA
+338 